1 MQGLFLDRL
10 DAAPLADDD
19 FSFSYNSWVSNIV
32 DTLNESLATI
42 QNQLNGI
49 SLGLVA
55 PSLTTAEIT
64 ALATPSD
71 LNNIN
76 LYRPNGTVWF
86 NTTISKLQVQTAIVL
101 GVGAT
106 VETITSV

>member
-1 MQGLFLDRL
+1 MQGIFLDRI

-19 FSFSYNSWVSNIV
+19 FSFSFNSWVSNIV
-32 DTLNESLATI
+32 DTLNESLNTI

-55 PSLTTAEIT
+55 PSLTTDQIT
-64 ALATPSD
+64 ALTMPTD

-76 LYRPNGTVWF
+76 LYRPNGTIWF
-86 NTTISKLQVQTAIVL
+86 NTTLSKLQVQTAIVL
-101 GVGAT
+101 GTGAT

>member
-1 MQGLFLDRL
+1 MQTVFLDRI
-10 DAAPLADDD
+10 DSAPLADDD
-19 FSFSYNSWVSNIV
+19 FSFSYNSWVSNLV
-32 DTLNESLATI
+32 DTLNESLNTI
-42 QNQLNGI
+42 QNQINGI

-64 ALATPSD
+64 ALTMPSD
-71 LNNIN
+71 LDNIN
-76 LYRPNGTVWF
+76 LYRPNGTIWF
-86 NTTISKLQVQTAIVL
+86 NTTLSKLQVQTAIVL